1 MVYKLKPTNAVFLV
15 SKSNM
20 IIKTFPQMLLEVNI
34 NFNNDQFS
42 LIFKRF
48 IITDYVIQEQMHW
61 LFCIGII

>member
-42 LIFKRF
+42 LIFKWF
-48 IITDYVIQEQMHW
+48 IITDYVI
-61 LFCIGII
+61 